1 MFGMRIRLNRIKKRK
16 ASIKHKEHK
25 AGLHVEHLNVQI
37 LTQLRLFLD
46 LCVSNSAATMN
57 LWLLQCCTL
66 SLVSKLA
73 AILVQACE
81 GTPNERGI

>member
-1 MFGMRIRLNRIKKRK
+1 MRIPLNRIKKRK
-16 ASIKHKEHK
+16 ASIKYKEHK

-37 LTQLRLFLD
+37 LTQLRMFLD

-57 LWLLQCCTL
+57 LWLFQCCTL
-66 SLVSKLA
+66 SLASELA
-73 AILVQACE
+73 AILVQTCE